1 MNIKKTNYL
10 LTSLIVIC
18 LIFTGSVSAQ
28 NYYKDK
34 YSMTGYSYSMD
45 GNKIEGDMDVAIAI
59 DKNLDRIA
67 GSIDYPGKNSV
78 RVYSFLA
85 GKDIPSPDLIKDRI
99 NSYNGSRF
107 SDTSEDVSILGIGKL
122 ADSTANGIHVQ
133 VYGPS
138 IVSRHYS
145 EQPYLIRIRQTIYSD
160 QTWVTISHIK
170 IWANSPLNNSPLNGT
185 EGLWVEKTIPH
196 SKIAG
201 SFLINMP
208 FIGISVNTTINSFIE
223 SHSSTEASWTIT
235 PLYSAPFFYDSPD
248 SSTNPTAV
256 VMYLTPIAGTGT
268 YICTGWVTA
277 EFKFWDSV
285 NRYYDTRTISNIPY
299 YVTVY

>member
-1 MNIKKTNYL
+1 MIREGGLNINKINFL
-10 LTSLIVIC
+10 LISLIMIS
-18 LIFTGSVSAQ
+18 LIFTESVSAQ

-45 GNKIEGDMDVAIAI
+45 GNKIKGDMDVAIDI
-59 DKNLDRIA
+59 DKDN
-67 GSIDYPGKNSV
+67 
-78 RVYSFLA
+78 
-85 GKDIPSPDLIKDRI
+85 IPFPELIKDRI
-99 NSYNGSRF
+99 NNSNGSRF
-107 SDTSEDVSILGIGKL
+107 PDTSEDVSILGMRKL
-122 ADSTANGIHVQ
+122 SDSTANGIHVQ

-145 EQPYLIRIRQTIYSD
+145 NQPYLIRARQTIYSD

-185 EGLWVEKTIPH
+185 EGLWVENTIPH
-196 SKIAG
+196 SKVAG
-201 SFLINMP
+201 NFSIQIP
-208 FIGISVNTTINSFIE
+208 FIGISINTAIIKVEENHTI
-223 SHSSTEASWTIT
+223 TVASWNIT
-235 PLYSAPFFYDSPD
+235 PSYSAPSFYDGPD

-256 VMYLTPIAGTGT
+256 GMYLTPIAGSGT
-268 YICTGWVTA
+268 YLCTGWVSV